1 MLPHYTHPFSL
12 TIAQQQSSDI
22 MRICAPLFNIVP
34 MDAFLFLKVMPGD
47 KIIALSSHSKWIENI
62 YMDTTYALSKT
73 FSEINSKVSNLSY
86 YAQPW
91 SHQGRAWKKIMV
103 RTGLEGGIN
112 LWKRTGNCLYLFGF
126 SGFIGNDYSKLIIKF
141 IDSFK
146 IFSNHF
152 ENRASTL
159 ISMVEKYPFSFSQL
173 SEENLPQP
181 SDPFKKFIELTPIK
195 YFPIVNDGKN
205 YTITYK
211 QALCVQKMVEGKGS
225 KEIAKEM
232 RLSSRT
238 IEKHIEKI
246 KLSLRIR
253 HTHEIIS
260 IYQKSRDCWM

>member
-1 MLPHYTHPFSL
+1 MLQHYMQPCSL
-12 TIAQQQSSDI
+12 TIAQQQSCDI
-22 MRICAPLFNIVP
+22 VRICTPLFNIVP
-34 MDAFLFLKVMPGD
+34 MSAFLFLKVMPGD
-47 KIIALSSHSKWIENI
+47 KIIALSTHCKWIENI
-62 YMDTTYALSKT
+62 YRDTTYALSKT
-73 FSEINSKVSNLSY
+73 LSKINSKVSDLSY

-91 SHQGRAWKKIMV
+91 SHQERSWKKIMV

-112 LWKRTGNCLYLFGF
+112 LWKRTGNCIYLFGF
-126 SGFIGNDYSKLIIKF
+126 SGFIGDDYSKLIIQF
-141 IDSFK
+141 IDTFK

-152 ENRASTL
+152 ENRASTF
-159 ISMVEKYPFSFSQL
+159 IDMAEEYPFTFSQL
-173 SEENLPQP
+173 PEKKLAKP

-195 YFPIVNDGKN
+195 YFPIVKDGEN
-205 YTITYK
+205 FTITYK
-211 QALCVQKMVEGKGS
+211 QALCVQKMIEGKGS